1 MKVSID
7 RIEQGIAVLIPQEDP
22 RKHITVPAGLLPAGC
37 REGDILS
44 LTLEADPGATVAAKD
59 RARSLIG
66 RLQKKS

>member
-22 RKHITVPAGLLPAGC
+22 RKQITVPAGLLPTGC

-59 RARSLIG
+59 RARGLIG
-66 RLQKKS
+66 RLTKKR